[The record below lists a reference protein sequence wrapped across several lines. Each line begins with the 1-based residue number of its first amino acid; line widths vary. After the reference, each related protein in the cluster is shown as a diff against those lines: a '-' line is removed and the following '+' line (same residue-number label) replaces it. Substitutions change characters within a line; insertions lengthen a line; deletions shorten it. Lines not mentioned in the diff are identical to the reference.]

1 MPVKTGIP
9 WRLFIMADTRSV
21 NRRAGLRFRLLRRPS
36 TGLPA
41 PFHRPSIAFAPLLH
55 HPSTLLALKALRAMG
70 AAMSLSLV
78 AEHGR

>member
-1 MPVKTGIP
+1 MKTGIP
-9 WRLFIMADTRSV
+9 WRVFIMADTRSV
-21 NRRAGLRFRLLRRPS
+21 NRRAGLRVSPTPPPW

-41 PFHRPSIAFAPLLH
+41 LLDRFC
-55 HPSTLLALKALRAMG
+55 STSEPPLALKALRAMG